1 MRGTPSTSATVL
13 TAKFVCSGVCLYRLL
28 RMTSAGA
35 SFLSSMTSRVL
46 PPADSSLTSAM
57 PSMVRDSTRSL
68 ILLAVA
74 AIDVWYGISVT
85 TMRSR
90 WRPVPSTMSVL
101 ARSRIE
107 PLPVR

>member
-1 MRGTPSTSATVL
+1 
-13 TAKFVCSGVCLYRLL
+13 
-28 RMTSAGA
+28 MTSAGA
-35 SFLSSMTSRVL
+35 SFLSSITRRVL

-57 PSMVRDSTRSL
+57 PSICAGSTRSL

-74 AIDVWYGISVT
+74 AIEVWYGISVT
-85 TMRSR
+85 MMRSR
-90 WRPVPSTMSVL
+90 WRPVPSTISAL